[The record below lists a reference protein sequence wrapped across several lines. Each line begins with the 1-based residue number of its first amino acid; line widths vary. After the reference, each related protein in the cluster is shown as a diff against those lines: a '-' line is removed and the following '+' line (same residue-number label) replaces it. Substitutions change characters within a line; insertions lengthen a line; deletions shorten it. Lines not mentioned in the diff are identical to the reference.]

1 MQILV
6 TIGSGVSE
14 GAGVEFPTFPLTCVV
29 VLKTLRHYR
38 ASVWLVFFVLLMLFW
53 MGWLYLLLIV
63 IKYIY
68 CVVILLRVTTYTNED
83 LRMESE
89 SSATW
94 YLLPF
99 VFFQCEIKPLICAR
113 VVITVINSAVLLKC
127 KNYGL
132 LCCLSPLWWLD
143 TEMFAEVCQTVNGLI
158 LKLLW

>member
-1 MQILV
+1 MISFFCFTDAILNGL
-6 TIGSGVSE
+6 I
-14 GAGVEFPTFPLTCVV
+14 
-29 VLKTLRHYR
+29 VLIVDSNK
-38 ASVWLVFFVLLMLFW
+38 V
-53 MGWLYLLLIV
+53 YLL
-63 IKYIY
+63 
-68 CVVILLRVTTYTNED
+68 CHVILLRVTTFMNED

-132 LCCLSPLWWLD
+132 LCCLSPL
-143 TEMFAEVCQTVNGLI
+143 
-158 LKLLW
+158 